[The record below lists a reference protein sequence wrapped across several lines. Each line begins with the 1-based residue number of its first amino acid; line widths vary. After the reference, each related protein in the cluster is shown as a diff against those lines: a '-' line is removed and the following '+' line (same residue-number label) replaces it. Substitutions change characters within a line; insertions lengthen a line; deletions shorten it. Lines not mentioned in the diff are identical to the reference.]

1 MNKKDNVTIVL
12 AGNPNVGKSTIFNSL
27 TGMHQH
33 TGNWAGKTVTNSEG
47 IWKAHRNIRLIDSPG
62 CYSLEASSKE
72 EEVAKEQICDKNCQG
87 VIVVCDGTCL
97 ERNLILALQILAVR
111 KDVIICINLM
121 DQVRK
126 RGIKIDT
133 LRLGKLLGIQ
143 VIETENGKK
152 KEARE
157 KLQKAVKNL
166 LDNNNL
172 KNGTFETLKTLK
184 TPEDFAFEA
193 ERIVKNVLTY
203 SNEENSMRE
212 KMDVLLTNPLIGY
225 PIMIVSLLVILWIT
239 IVGANYPSELLSKML
254 FSFEAPLMELLSAF
268 GIPSNLCEMLVYGM
282 YRVLVWVV
290 SVMLPPMAI
299 FFPLFTLLEDWGIL
313 PRIAFNLDRCF
324 KNCAACGK
332 QALTMCMGLGC
343 NASAVVGCRIID
355 SPRERLLAILTNSI
369 MPCNGRFPILIAI
382 IAMFFAGESG
392 IKSAS
397 ILLALII
404 LSILMTMAC
413 TKILSCTILK
423 GMASSFV
430 LELPPYRRPQVIKV
444 LIRSLLDRTLI
455 VLGRAV
461 LVAAPAGAFI
471 WVLANVPVDGS
482 SILFC
487 VADFLD
493 PIGGFIG
500 LDGVILTAFI
510 LGIPANEIVLPIAM
524 MIYLSQGT
532 LIEISDL
539 NFFKNLLVENGWT
552 MLTALNVMFFSLMH
566 WPCATTLLS
575 IKKETGG
582 WKWVLISV
590 VLPLAMGT
598 TLCLMTTSIHR
609 FFL

>member
-133 LRLGKLLGIQ
+133 LRLGKLLGVQ

-172 KNGTFETLKTLK
+172 KNETFETLKTLK

-203 SNEENSMRE
+203 SNEENSMRD

-225 PIMIVSLLVILWIT
+225 PIMLVSLLVILWIT

-268 GIPSNLCEMLVYGM
+268 GISSNLCEMLVYGM

-324 KNCAACGK
+324 KSCAACGK

-471 WVLANVPVDGS
+471 WILANVPVDSS

-493 PIGGFIG
+493 PIGVFIG

-532 LIEISDL
+532 LVEISDL

>member
-47 IWKAHRNIRLIDSPG
+47 IWKAHKNIRLIDSPG
-62 CYSLEASSKE
+62 CYSLEAASKE
-72 EEVAKEQICDKNCQG
+72 EEVAKEQISDKNCQG

-97 ERNLILALQILAVR
+97 ERNLILALQILTVR
-111 KDVIICINLM
+111 KDVIICVNLM

-133 LRLGKLLGIQ
+133 LRLGKLLGVQ

-172 KNGTFETLKTLK
+172 KNETFETLK

-203 SNEENSMRE
+203 SNEENSMRD

-225 PIMIVSLLVILWIT
+225 PIMLASLLVILWIT

-254 FSFEAPLMELLSAF
+254 FSFEAPLMEILSAF

-282 YRVLVWVV
+282 YRVLAWVV

-324 KNCAACGK
+324 KSCAACGK

-382 IAMFFAGESG
+382 IAMFFARESG

-430 LELPPYRRPQVIKV
+430 LELPPYRRPQVFKV

-471 WVLANVPVDGS
+471 WILANVPVDGN

-493 PIGGFIG
+493 PIGVFIG

-532 LIEISDL
+532 LVEISDL

-552 MLTALNVMFFSLMH
+552 MLTALNLMFFSLMH

>member
-193 ERIVKNVLTY
+193 ERIVKSVLTY
-203 SNEENSMRE
+203 SNEENSMRD

-225 PIMIVSLLVILWIT
+225 PIMLVSLLVILWIT

-282 YRVLVWVV
+282 YRILVWVV

-324 KNCAACGK
+324 KSCAACGK

-355 SPRERLLAILTNSI
+355 SPRERILAILTNSI

-493 PIGGFIG
+493 PIGSFIG